1 MISKDTLRAA
11 GHHRSSILA
20 TVVILVGGLLSLL
33 AFYIVSTLGDETAGI
48 GQIGL
53 ALTVLGCGIVLTF
66 ALAHSIRSASLLRV
80 ALEEQ
85 RRSKEALR
93 VSEARF
99 RSFMDNAPFSMLVKD
114 LDGRFVMV
122 NRGIERSWG
131 LRSEDIL
138 GRHIGDISKS
148 AAVADVDAMDREV
161 VETGRVVTRE
171 IHFADLGEG
180 WNHEVKFPIK
190 DAAGRVIAIGGIAVD
205 ISDRKKTELALQT
218 SEARFRSFME
228 NAPFSML
235 VKDLDGRYEMVNR
248 GVEASWGRAAGEI
261 LGRRIADMSASAGVA
276 IVEAMDREV
285 IETGNAVA
293 QEVQFSDLG
302 EEWSYEVKFPI
313 RDADGRLIAI
323 GGVAVDISDRK
334 KTEMALRTSEA
345 RFRSF
350 MENAPVEMVVKDLEG
365 RYLMVSRAVE
375 EIWDRTAEE
384 LLGRTAGDISES
396 AGATVVEAMDREV
409 IETGTSVAREIHFPG
424 WRNEWAY
431 GVKFPIRDAAGTL
444 VAIGSVVL
452 NITDKKRTELE
463 LLHAKEEAER
473 ANRAKSEFLANMS
486 HELRTPLNAIIGFSE
501 IISKQLFGPV
511 GSPRYLDYARDIY
524 ASGEHLLGIVNS
536 ILDTSKIEAGSFV
549 LSEGPCDVIELVE
562 SATRMV
568 EARAVQASITLEQ
581 QVAAGLSPIIV
592 DERISKQI
600 LLNLLSNAVK
610 FTPSGGKVT
619 VTADY
624 SADGGL
630 LIQVKDNGI
639 GIAPEDLA
647 RLFDRFAQVDT
658 SYARRHG
665 GTGLG
670 LHLTKKLIELHG
682 GSIRLE
688 SQVGIGTTANVT
700 WPPERWCE
708 DLKAH
713 SGNW

>member
-1 MISKDTLRAA
+1 
-11 GHHRSSILA
+11 
-20 TVVILVGGLLSLL
+20 
-33 AFYIVSTLGDETAGI
+33 
-48 GQIGL
+48 
-53 ALTVLGCGIVLTF
+53 
-66 ALAHSIRSASLLRV
+66 
-80 ALEEQ
+80 
-85 RRSKEALR
+85 
-93 VSEARF
+93 
-99 RSFMDNAPFSMLVKD
+99 
-114 LDGRFVMV
+114 
-122 NRGIERSWG
+122 
-131 LRSEDIL
+131 
-138 GRHIGDISKS
+138 
-148 AAVADVDAMDREV
+148 
-161 VETGRVVTRE
+161 
-171 IHFADLGEG
+171 
-180 WNHEVKFPIK
+180 
-190 DAAGRVIAIGGIAVD
+190 
-205 ISDRKKTELALQT
+205 
-218 SEARFRSFME
+218 
-228 NAPFSML
+228 
-235 VKDLDGRYEMVNR
+235 
-248 GVEASWGRAAGEI
+248 
-261 LGRRIADMSASAGVA
+261 
-276 IVEAMDREV
+276 
-285 IETGNAVA
+285 
-293 QEVQFSDLG
+293 
-302 EEWSYEVKFPI
+302 
-313 RDADGRLIAI
+313 
-323 GGVAVDISDRK
+323 
-334 KTEMALRTSEA
+334 
-345 RFRSF
+345 
-350 MENAPVEMVVKDLEG
+350 
-365 RYLMVSRAVE
+365 MVSRAVE
-375 EIWDRTAEE
+375 EIWDRTSEE
-384 LLGRTAGDISES
+384 LVGRTAGDISES

-431 GVKFPIRDAAGTL
+431 GVKFPIRDAAGKL

-463 LLHAKEEAER
+463 LVHAKEEAER

-581 QVAAGLSPIIV
+581 QVAAGLPPIIV

-619 VTADY
+619 VTADC

-682 GSIRLE
+682 GTIRLE
-688 SQVGIGTTANVT
+688 SQVGIGTTASVA

>member
-1 MISKDTLRAA
+1 MSTQDVPRVF
-11 GHHRSSILA
+11 GRQRPPIL
-20 TVVILVGGLLSLL
+20 TIVVILIGGLLSLL
-33 AFYIVSTLGDETAGI
+33 AFHIVRTSGADAGRTE
-48 GQIGL
+48 QIWL
-53 ALTVLGCGIVLTF
+53 AAIVMACGIVLTL
-66 ALAHSIRSASLLRV
+66 ALAHSVRSSTRLRA

-85 RRSKEALR
+85 RRSEQALR

-114 LDGRFVMV
+114 LDGRYVMV
-122 NRGIERSWG
+122 NRGIEANWG
-131 LRSEDIL
+131 KSSE
-138 GRHIGDISKS
+138 
-148 AAVADVDAMDREV
+148 
-161 VETGRVVTRE
+161 
-171 IHFADLGEG
+171 
-180 WNHEVKFPIK
+180 
-190 DAAGRVIAIGGIAVD
+190 
-205 ISDRKKTELALQT
+205 
-218 SEARFRSFME
+218 
-228 NAPFSML
+228 
-235 VKDLDGRYEMVNR
+235 
-248 GVEASWGRAAGEI
+248 EI
-261 LGRRIADMSASAGVA
+261 LGRRIGDLSGSAGVG
-276 IVEAMDREV
+276 VVDAMDREV
-285 IETGNAVA
+285 IETGRAVA
-293 QEVQFSDLG
+293 REVHFSDLG

-313 RDADGRLIAI
+313 RDVDGRLIAI

-334 KTEMALRTSEA
+334 QTEMMLRTSEA

-375 EIWDRTAEE
+375 EIWDRAAEE
-384 LLGRTAGDISES
+384 LLGRKAGDISES

-409 IETGTSVAREIHFPG
+409 IETGRSVAREIHFPG

-431 GVKFPIRDAAGTL
+431 GVKFPIRDATGTL

-463 LLHAKEEAER
+463 LLRAKEEAER

-501 IISKQLFGPV
+501 IISKQLFGPL
-511 GSPRYLDYARDIY
+511 GSPRYLDYSRDIY

-549 LSEGPCDVIELVE
+549 LSEGPCDVLELIE
-562 SATRMV
+562 SATRMI
-568 EARAVQASITLEQ
+568 EARAVQASITVEQ
-581 QVAAGLSPIIV
+581 QVAANLPPIIV

-610 FTPSGGKVT
+610 FTPAGGKIA
-619 VTADY
+619 VTAGY
-624 SADGGL
+624 SEDGGL
-630 LIQVKDNGI
+630 LVQVSDTGI

-682 GSIRLE
+682 GTIRLE
-688 SQVGIGTTANVT
+688 SAVRVGTTASVT
-700 WPPERWCE
+700 WPPERWCA
-708 DLKAH
+708 DLQAH
-713 SGNW
+713 SGHW